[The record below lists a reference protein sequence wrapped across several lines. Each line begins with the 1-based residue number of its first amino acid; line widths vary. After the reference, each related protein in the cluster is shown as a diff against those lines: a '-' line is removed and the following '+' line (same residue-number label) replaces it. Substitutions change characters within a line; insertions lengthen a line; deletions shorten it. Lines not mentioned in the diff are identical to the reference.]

1 MKKLGKFLCTIG
13 EIAAVLLVIALL
25 VQYIDNIYHFIPVFR
40 EIDGKNTTILDL
52 IVKYGL
58 TLVIGL
64 LALGTSMRVSLILVI
79 LIALIIAAVVVFMF
93 YGDIAKSY
101 LPEPKDTENAA
112 AMLAALVA

>member
-1 MKKLGKFLCTIG
+1 MKKLGKFLCVIG
-13 EIAAVLLVIALL
+13 EIAAVLLVVCLL
-25 VQYIDNIYHFIPVFR
+25 IQYIDNIYHFIPVFR
-40 EIDGKNTTILDL
+40 VIDDKNTTILDL
-52 IVKYGL
+52 IIKYGL

-101 LPEPKDTENAA
+101 LPEPKDAESAA
-112 AMLAALVA
+112 AMLAALLA

>member
-1 MKKLGKFLCTIG
+1 MKKLGKLLCTIG

-40 EIDGKNTTILDL
+40 IIDGKNTTILDL
-52 IVKYGL
+52 IIKYGL

-64 LALGTSMRVSLILVI
+64 MALGTSMRVSLIL
-79 LIALIIAAVVVFMF
+79 LIIVGLVIAAVVVFMF

-101 LPEPKDTENAA
+101 LPKPNDAEDAA
-112 AMLAALVA
+112 AMLAALIA